1 MMRFHH
7 PRHAS
12 LSTSFVLGSSLAQMK
27 HLPLHPL
34 YITVTIPGAQSS
46 SPFHHHQYPCPSLSG
61 GVCVH
66 SHEAAEQGA
75 GDNRRWTFLLV
86 FISRWLLDIAGRRC
100 LSLVCWA
107 ALVAAS
113 SELPHRLVLPS
124 SIQPCWRGAYM
135 RRLYSSDLSHP
146 QPGHI
151 AFRSILGRIS
161 ILAGA
166 AHLFSRHATPP
177 NKSPDLTAPRPS
189 VLVCL
194 S

>member
-1 MMRFHH
+1 MRLSPQIRWRVCPSIRLHEFHIAAHAEQVAGPNRERRFGLSGNVWIVFIFYFRGRSAPSFGGFSSMMRFHH

-12 LSTSFVLGSSLAQMK
+12 LSTSFVLGSSFMQMK

-100 LSLVCWA
+100 LSFFVRC
-107 ALVAAS
+107 
-113 SELPHRLVLPS
+113 
-124 SIQPCWRGAYM
+124 Q
-135 RRLYSSDLSHP
+135 SDT
-146 QPGHI
+146 
-151 AFRSILGRIS
+151 F
-161 ILAGA
+161 
-166 AHLFSRHATPP
+166 
-177 NKSPDLTAPRPS
+177 
-189 VLVCL
+189 
-194 S
+194 